1 MTLITV
7 FTCDDAGDADV
18 TETGG
23 MSQSPV
29 LWSRLADSL
38 VFSRCLGPRLS
49 RALGSGTKQFMAREP
64 GQWALC
70 AQHTCLSSKL

>member
-29 LWSRLADSL
+29 LWSRLDDSL
-38 VFSRCLGPRLS
+38 EFSRGVPNGKFLLIFVVATWG
-49 RALGSGTKQFMAREP
+49 A
-64 GQWALC
+64 
-70 AQHTCLSSKL
+70 

>member
-38 VFSRCLGPRLS
+38 VFSRCLS

-70 AQHTCLSSKL
+70 ASHTCLSSKL